1 MSGTDQGDLFGHA
14 PVAAPKGRKKAGD
27 ATKQALAPVI
37 QEGPKA
43 ITLVDASG
51 FIFRAYHALPGLTT
65 SRGVGTHAVL
75 GFTRMLLKLMRERQ
89 PGYLALCFDKN
100 SRKGRLAIDPNYKA
114 TREAPPPDL
123 FAQVALIRRVAD
135 ALALPII
142 EFDGWEADDVIATL
156 VKRARAEGYL
166 SRVVTSDKDF
176 LQLAADDVELYD
188 PMKDRILDEAY
199 SIERYGV
206 KPSQMRDYLALV
218 GDAIDNIPKVPG
230 IGPKTAQD
238 LIKQFGNVETLLTRL
253 PEVTKP
259 KIRESLVANADQ
271 LRMAYDLVGFRAD
284 LDLPIPLEALK
295 RGEIHQADARAL
307 FTELEFYRLISEMPS
322 APATPLVHEVT
333 VVKDVAAL
341 TLVAEALAK
350 VEVVGFSPHFE
361 GLAHSAALL
370 GLGIK
375 TEDACWYVDVPAV
388 GRQEVGRVLGP
399 SVSRPA
405 MTAVAHDGKV
415 LLHLLHSVGITPGAV
430 DDVELISYLLNPSR
444 KEHALLDLARERLRV
459 ELPMEGDASMV
470 HGAAADAVLRLR
482 KEVWTEAEG
491 VGLAAFAR
499 ELELPLMRVLEK
511 MERAGVMIDPN
522 ALSEMSTQVEG
533 MVKTLYADVVRIAG
547 KEFNVSSPTQL
558 AQVLYDDLK
567 LPVLK
572 RTRTGPS
579 TDHEV
584 LEKLAE
590 QHPLPQ
596 AIIEYRNASKL
607 KSTYLDTLP
616 RQIAADG
623 RIRTTFHQAATAT
636 GRLTSSDPNLQNIP
650 IRTELGRSIRKAFV
664 AEPGWSLVS
673 ADYSQIELR
682 ILAHV
687 SLDPSL
693 IAAFHS
699 EVDVHRRTAAE
710 VFSIEPADVT
720 DVQRRTAKMI
730 NYGIAY
736 GLAAQ
741 GLSLRLR
748 IPADE
753 ARSIIARYF
762 ERFPGIRGYIDNTIE
777 QARKQ
782 GYVET
787 IFGRRRYMPDIVSKN
802 RNIAMAAERAAINM
816 PIQGTAADLLKRAML
831 KVDGMIEARGLSAR
845 MLLQVHDELLFECP
859 EGEIE
864 ATQALAREVMQG
876 AAELKV
882 PLIVD
887 VGSGKSWALAH

>member
-1 MSGTDQGDLFGHA
+1 MSGASQGDLFGHEPAPKKGKKGPPA
-14 PVAAPKGRKKAGD
+14 PVQSTP
-27 ATKQALAPVI
+27 PS
-37 QEGPKA
+37 GPPT
-43 ITLVDASG
+43 ITLIDASG

-75 GFTRMLLKLMRERQ
+75 GFTRMVLKLLRERQ
-89 PGYLALCFDKN
+89 PAYFALCFDKN

-114 TREAPPPDL
+114 TRADPPPDL
-123 FAQVALIRRVAD
+123 YAQVDLIRKVAQV
-135 ALALPII
+135 LALPII

-156 VKRARAEGYL
+156 VKRALAEGYRAL
-166 SRVVTSDKDF
+166 VVTSDKDF
-176 LQLAADDVELYD
+176 IQLAGEGIELFD
-188 PMKDRILDEAY
+188 PMKDRVLDEAY
-199 SIERYGV
+199 ALERYGV
-206 KPSQMRDYLALV
+206 KPKNMRDYLALV

-230 IGPKTAQD
+230 IGPKTAVE
-238 LIKQFGNVETLLTRL
+238 LINQFGGVEALLTRL
-253 PEVTKP
+253 PEVARP
-259 KIRESLVANADQ
+259 KIRDALIANADQ
-271 LRMAYDLVGFRAD
+271 LRMAYDLVSFRAD
-284 LDLPIPLEALK
+284 LDLPVPFESLK
-295 RGEIHQADARAL
+295 RGEILQGEARAL
-307 FTELEFYRLISEMPS
+307 FTELEFYRLIAEMPA

-333 VVKDVAAL
+333 VVTAPEQLAQVAAAIAQ
-341 TLVAEALAK
+341 VD
-350 VEVVGFSPHFE
+350 VVGLSPRFE
-361 GLAHSAALL
+361 GAAHSAALL
-370 GLGIK
+370 GLGVK
-375 TEDACWYVDVPAV
+375 TAEGCWYLDVPALGAAEV
-388 GRQEVGRVLGP
+388 KRQLDPVLT
-399 SVSRPA
+399 RA
-405 MTAVAHDGKV
+405 DLTCVAHDGKV
-415 LLHLLHSVGITPGAV
+415 LLHLMHSIGIGLGAV

-459 ELPMEGDASMV
+459 ELPMEGDPHFV

-511 MERAGVMIDPN
+511 MERAGVRVDVS
-522 ALSEMSTQVEG
+522 ALAAISVQVEG
-533 MVKTLYADVVRIAG
+533 LVKSLNAEVVRIAG
-547 KEFNVSSPTQL
+547 KEFNVGSPQQL
-558 AQVLYDDLK
+558 AQVLYEELK

-596 AIIEYRNASKL
+596 AIIEYRNVSKL

-616 RQIAADG
+616 KQIGADG
-623 RIRTTFHQAATAT
+623 RIRTTFHQAAAAT

-650 IRTELGRSIRKAFV
+650 IRTELGKSIRSAFI
-664 AEPGWSLVS
+664 AEPGWLLVS

-682 ILAHV
+682 ILAHI
-687 SLDPSL
+687 SEDPSL

-699 EVDVHRRTAAE
+699 QIDVHRRTAAE
-710 VFSIEPADVT
+710 VFGVDPAEVT

-736 GLAAQ
+736 GLGAQ
-741 GLSLRLR
+741 GLALRLR

-753 ARSIIARYF
+753 ARAIIGRYF
-762 ERFPGIRGYIDNTIE
+762 ERFPGIRGYVDGTIE
-777 QARKQ
+777 GAKKN

-802 RNIAMAAERAAINM
+802 RNIAMTAERAAINM

-831 KVDGMIEARGLSAR
+831 AVDRLLPERGLNAR

-859 EGEIE
+859 EAEVE
-864 ATQALAREVMQG
+864 ATQALAKEVMEG
-876 AAELKV
+876 AAALKV

-887 VGSGKSWALAH
+887 VGAGKSWAIAH